1 MTAGRSKSH
10 RIEPSRSSIDQ
21 PIKNGKGA
29 TGYDTANYGCVE
41 FIPRGAPGRGA
52 LTRGIFFFPIPKS
65 AADGRAFCFSKR
77 DFP

>member
-1 MTAGRSKSH
+1 LTGARGKSH

-29 TGYDTANYGCVE
+29 TGYDTANYGFVR
-41 FIPRGAPGRGA
+41 FDQRGAPGRGA
-52 LTRGIFFFPIPKS
+52 LTRGIFSFPNSQS
-65 AADGRAFCFSKR
+65 AASRSRFLFSER